1 MIHTDTEIQR
11 QTDRYINRHREKER
25 EREREKE

>member
-25 EREREKE
+25 ERERVKV